1 MAKAQFHRH
10 QRVWVECVG
19 AWAVIEKVVPV
30 WAKGFGEPVRVTY
43 DVGMGREF
51 LASEL
56 KADQPSTDAAA
67 DDGSHWR
74 VLRARNKWQEP
85 EDCLHHPYPGTYPV
99 VVTDMQDWGG
109 WRTPGAEYD
118 RDPHKVETQARIIAS
133 GPKLL
138 RLAADLQQL
147 VAEMAEEAPLELQ
160 QLARRGADVLR
171 YVSDTPPPPAAEP
184 QKPAA
189 AASAF
194 AFEPDAAAAVPAT
207 HSRDLDLLEVPEDVS
222 EPG

>member
-56 KADQPSTDAAA
+56 RADHPSTEPSPAE
-67 DDGSHWR
+67 GGHWR

-85 EDCLHHPYPGTYPV
+85 EDCAHHPYPGTYPV
-99 VVTDMQDWGG
+99 VVTDLQDWGG

-118 RDPHKVETQARIIAS
+118 RDPHKIEIQARIIVS

-138 RLAADLQQL
+138 KLAADLQQL

-160 QLARRGADVLR
+160 QLARRGAEALR
-171 YVSDTPPPPAAEP
+171 YVSDAPPPPPPSAGADADDERP
-184 QKPAA
+184 SPGTFDPAVLPP
-189 AASAF
+189 SQN
-194 AFEPDAAAAVPAT
+194 
-207 HSRDLDLLEVPEDVS
+207 RDLDLLETPEEAPEV
-222 EPG
+222 